1 VVKPATS
8 RRWAANGGPSA
19 YGAFDMSG
27 NVREWNDLDGNAG
40 LLRGLR
46 GGAWDTTN
54 ASNVSRTGR
63 TETNPSND
71 LNFYGFRLA
80 SPVAVPEPSTWVMSA
95 SGLAFCG
102 LGSVAPAEAGLT
114 PPV

>member
-1 VVKPATS
+1 
-8 RRWAANGGPSA
+8 
-19 YGAFDMSG
+19 MSG